1 MKLLTIFN
9 NKGGVGKTTLLYH
22 LACSLA
28 ELGKKVLLID
38 LDSQCNLTLYGIDIE
53 KLHDIWKSEDIFF
66 DEGYEYG
73 RKTMSSEK
81 FSEFI
86 KKPHTIHFMLKP
98 TEDGTGDI
106 EEMSEPINLAEN
118 LDLIPGRLTLYL
130 YENKIAS
137 RWNDV
142 YAGDVLAIRTII
154 RIRQIANQYAEKKGY
169 DYVLLDTSPSLGA
182 LNKTIIM
189 NADGFIIPALPDM
202 FSLYGIRNIGKS
214 LKVWKKELDTI
225 FALISDEKRELFPK
239 NPVQFLGYTIYNAK
253 RGKSK
258 NADTWGLAQAHYNYA
273 MKIPNAV
280 IEHISKELRSTL
292 SDEDLNSPIGATEVM
307 FSHNTYPSAA
317 QKYRTPIWKIPDCDL
332 DEEDRGTITG
342 NRQRYYDTRD
352 AYIKFAN
359 EFIQRVNKLEG

>member
-1 MKLLTIFN
+1 MKLMTIFN

-22 LACSLA
+22 LACALA

-38 LDSQCNLTLYGIDIE
+38 LDSQCNLSLYGIDVE
-53 KLHDIWKSEDIFF
+53 QLHDIWKSEDIFF
-66 DEGYEYG
+66 DEGYDYG
-73 RKTMSSEK
+73 RESMAADS
-81 FSEFI
+81 FREFV
-86 KKPHTIHFMLKP
+86 KKAHTIHFILKP
-98 TEDGTGDI
+98 TEDGTGEIDDMPSPI
-106 EEMSEPINLAEN
+106 ELSDN
-118 LDLIPGRLTLYL
+118 LDMIPGRLTLYS
-130 YENKIAS
+130 YEQKIAS

-142 YAGDVLAIRTII
+142 YAGDSLAVKTIT
-154 RIRQIANQYAEKKGY
+154 RIRQIAEQYAENNGY

-214 LKVWKKELDTI
+214 LSVWKKELDTI
-225 FALISDEKRELFPK
+225 FALISDEKRKLFPK
-239 NPVQFLGYTIYNAK
+239 EPVQFLGYTIYNAK

-258 NADTWGLAQAHYNYA
+258 NTDTWGLAQAHYDYA
-273 MKIPNAV
+273 MQIPTAIKEN
-280 IEHISKELRSTL
+280 ISEELRCKL
-292 SDEDLNSPIGATEVM
+292 SEDDLNFPIGANEIM

-317 QKYRTPIWKIPDCDL
+317 QKYRVPIWKIPDCEL

-342 NRQRYYDTRD
+342 NRQRYYNTRD

-359 EFIQRVNKLEG
+359 EFIQRTDKLEE

>member
-1 MKLLTIFN
+1 MKLLTVFN

-28 ELGKKVLLID
+28 ELGKRVLLID

-73 RKTMSSEK
+73 RKTMFSEN

-106 EEMSEPINLAEN
+106 EEMSEPINLAKN

-142 YAGDVLAIRTII
+142 YAGDALAIRTIT

-214 LKVWKKELDTI
+214 LRVWKKELDTI
-225 FALISDEKRELFPK
+225 FSLISDEKRELFPK

-273 MKIPNAV
+273 MKIPDAV
-280 IEHISKELRSTL
+280 IEHISQELRCTL

-307 FSHNTYPSAA
+307 FSHNTYPSVA
-317 QKYRTPIWKIPDCDL
+317 QKYRVPIWKIPDCDI
-332 DEEDRGTITG
+332 DEEDKGTITG
-342 NRQRYYDTRD
+342 NRKRYYATRD

-359 EFIQRVNKLEG
+359 EFIQRANKLEE